1 MKVLDELTAILPPR
15 HGVFPSDDL
24 NLHSFEPRYQE
35 LINDCAKTKMPFGIP
50 AVVDRQIGELGTLVE
65 WEQLGY
71 LRRHLERVLP
81 VVAEMESLKEKIQ
94 LNGHFKYLPAFD
106 V

>member
-1 MKVLDELTAILPPR
+1 MNVPDELTASFPFATV
-15 HGVFPSDDL
+15 VFPGDEL

-35 LINDCAKTKMPFGIP
+35 LINDCAKMKMPFGIP
-50 AVVDRQIGELGTLVE
+50 AVVDRQIGELGTLV
-65 WEQLGY
+65 
-71 LRRHLERVLP
+71 ERVLP

>member
-65 WEQLGY
+65 
-71 LRRHLERVLP
+71 RVLP